1 MDMLAYFLGRLA
13 GGGGAGSGTVTSYKK
28 VEYQEEDKVIFTDEE
43 GNSYEMRCTYEDGK
57 IKTITFQEETYIM
70 NYDEDVLVSIGDIE
84 TNLTLAPVVNVE
96 PECEKAITIEIK
108 DVELND
114 DDILDLSGGVV

>member
-13 GGGGAGSGTVTSYKK
+13 RGGGVGSGTVTPYKK

-70 NYDEDVLVSIGDIE
+70 NYDEDMLVSIGDIE
-84 TNLTLAPVVNVE
+84 TNLTLAPVANVE
-96 PECEKAITIEIK
+96 PECEKTVTIEIK

>member
-13 GGGGAGSGTVTSYKK
+13 GGGAAGSGIVTSYKK

-84 TNLTLAPVVNVE
+84 TNLTLAPVANVE
-96 PECEKAITIEIK
+96 PECEKTVTIEIK